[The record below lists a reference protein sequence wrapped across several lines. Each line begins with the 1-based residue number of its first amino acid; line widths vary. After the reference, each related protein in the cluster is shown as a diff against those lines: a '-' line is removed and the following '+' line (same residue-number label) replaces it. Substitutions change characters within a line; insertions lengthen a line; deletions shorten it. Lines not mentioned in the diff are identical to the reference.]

1 MDEVIAAYG
10 ILRIKA
16 IRMYVALVN
25 FDTFL
30 VLMLGNLDEPAE
42 VDAITAEVRLNSDTP
57 SLHLLVY
64 KPLWFRH
71 CNLLKTFGLSH
82 VSSFSP
88 SKIVLPQFDKSFS
101 HSGE

>member
-25 FDTFL
+25 FDAFL

-42 VDAITAEVRLNSDTP
+42 VNAITAKVRLNGDTL
-57 SLHLLVY
+57 SLGFPVFQ
-64 KPLWFRH
+64 PLGFRH
-71 CNLLKTFGLSH
+71 NRRCLSGLLALACVYRANIPAHRGLSWQKH
-82 VSSFSP
+82 
-88 SKIVLPQFDKSFS
+88 
-101 HSGE
+101 